1 MIIDF
6 YFIFVIYIWLNL
18 LTDESHFSYI
28 FLPMVANLATN
39 KIPGKNTAQKM
50 NASLLRRVLQ
60 TKSET
65 YVVEI
70 SVEELRNNDSQNSN
84 IS

>member
-6 YFIFVIYIWLNL
+6 YFISVIYTWLNL

-50 NASLLRRVLQ
+50 IVSGFSCITPKACPAN
-60 TKSET
+60 KE
-65 YVVEI
+65 
-70 SVEELRNNDSQNSN
+70 
-84 IS
+84 

>member
-6 YFIFVIYIWLNL
+6 YFISIIYIWLNL

-50 NASLLRRVLQ
+50 NASGFSCI
-60 TKSET
+60 TPKACPANKE
-65 YVVEI
+65 
-70 SVEELRNNDSQNSN
+70 
-84 IS
+84 

>member
-1 MIIDF
+1 
-6 YFIFVIYIWLNL
+6 
-18 LTDESHFSYI
+18 
-28 FLPMVANLATN
+28 MVANLATN